1 MERLWQFLGSKPQT
15 YSYLM
20 DNSEGKNPMISWESM
35 QEYEMNM
42 KSIGRACKEELLLIF
57 TDHFKMY

>member
-1 MERLWQFLGSKPQT
+1 
-15 YSYLM
+15 M

-57 TDHFKMY
+57 KDHFKMY